1 MDTRWLQDFITLSEL
16 RNFTRAA
23 EARNLSQAAFS
34 RRIQSLENWAGARLI
49 DRSAFPTQLTE
60 AGERF
65 RVAAIELVNQLV
77 EARAGIAAVPAR
89 NQLRLATSYALATT
103 HLPRWWRDWSAGQ
116 QLSCSL
122 QTGNVHDTVSA
133 FTSGAADLL
142 ICFHQVAQPLPLD
155 LSRYDCL
162 TLGRE
167 LIRPYAARG
176 LVEREGLDLP
186 GTTARPVPLLMYSP
200 SVYFARLI
208 DAAIESGPE
217 PLHGVRLFE
226 AEMSDVLGDMAAQGL
241 GVAWLADS
249 ALGRLE
255 TADLAPL
262 ANRAWDIE
270 VAILAFKDRSDARA
284 AVEAVWQRMAAGA
297 QPA

>member
-103 HLPRWWRDWSAGQ
+103 HLPGWWRDWSAGQ

-176 LVEREGLDLP
+176 LVERDGLDLP
-186 GTTARPVPLLMYSP
+186 GAMDRPVPLLMYSP

-208 DAAIESGPE
+208 DAAIESGPR
-217 PLHGVRLFE
+217 PCTGCACSKPRCRTCW
-226 AEMSDVLGDMAAQGL
+226 AI
-241 GVAWLADS
+241 WP
-249 ALGRLE
+249 R
-255 TADLAPL
+255 
-262 ANRAWDIE
+262 RAW
-270 VAILAFKDRSDARA
+270 AWPGWRTARCGAWGPPTSRRWPTAPGTSRYRSWRSRTAATRA
-284 AVEAVWQRMAAGA
+284 PRSRPWRRMAAGA

>member
-1 MDTRWLQDFITLSEL
+1 M
-16 RNFTRAA
+16 
-23 EARNLSQAAFS
+23 
-34 RRIQSLENWAGARLI
+34 
-49 DRSAFPTQLTE
+49 
-60 AGERF
+60 
-65 RVAAIELVNQLV
+65 
-77 EARAGIAAVPAR
+77 
-89 NQLRLATSYALATT
+89 ATSYALATT
-103 HLPRWWRDWSAGQ
+103 HLPGWWRDWSAGQ

-176 LVEREGLDLP
+176 LVERDGLDLP
-186 GTTARPVPLLMYSP
+186 GAMDRPVPLLMYSP

-249 ALGRLE
+249 ALRRLGA
-255 TADLAPL
+255 ADLAPL
-262 ANRAWDIE
+262 TNRAWDIE
-270 VAILAFKDRSDARA
+270 VSILAFKDRSDARA
-284 AVEAVWQRMAAGA
+284 AVEAVWRRMAAGA